1 MKPLP
6 DLARDGILTRSF
18 WNQVRSIINAN
29 FREVTLRPG
38 VGYTISSGPGGPSLN
53 VQAGTGSSSSAA
65 PTPSPFDVTLV
76 PVEVSGGS
84 GGSTAPTSYTAT
96 IRPGTVNG
104 ILPSNIFDSFTIE
117 ASQTTYFKAVATTN
131 GKVVTSV
138 SIVADDQ
145 APAVQVPVPQA
156 LPAGFEVLFAV
167 SSHGT
172 VFRTLARG
180 SSIVA
185 DSNALF
191 VADRSGWTPGHPLTE
206 TWYAWSF

>member
-1 MKPLP
+1 MKRLP
-6 DLARDGILTRSF
+6 RLTNSGILTQPQWEAVAR
-18 WNQVRSIINAN
+18 VIEDN
-29 FREVTLRPG
+29 FREVTLQPG
-38 VGYTISSGPGGPSLN
+38 VGYTLKNGPGGSSLVVN
-53 VQAGTGSSSSAA
+53 NGGGSASSAA
-65 PTPSPFDVTLV
+65 APSPFDVTLV

-117 ASQTTYFKAVATTN
+117 ASQTTYFKAVAATN

-167 SSHGT
+167 SAQGT
-172 VFRTLARG
+172 VFRTLAPG

-185 DSNALF
+185 GPNALF

>member
-1 MKPLP
+1 
-6 DLARDGILTRSF
+6 
-18 WNQVRSIINAN
+18 
-29 FREVTLRPG
+29 
-38 VGYTISSGPGGPSLN
+38 
-53 VQAGTGSSSSAA
+53 
-65 PTPSPFDVTLV
+65 VTLV

-104 ILPSNIFDSFTIE
+104 ILPSNIFESFTIE

-138 SIVADDQ
+138 SIVADNQ

-167 SSHGT
+167 SAQGK
-172 VFRTLARG
+172 VFRTLADG
-180 SSIVA
+180 NIVA
-185 DSNALF
+185 VSELLF
-191 VADRSGWTPGHPLTE
+191 VANVENWQPGMPMTE
-206 TWYAWSF
+206 NWYHWSF